1 MLRGEFESVG
11 TASPDATRREYERV
25 LVETIERVGTSSVA
39 AETGID
45 GERLTALVAGEAP
58 DLSVEEATAVLATD
72 PDRPDAETLLAE
84 ARDILL
90 MGMSTAVL
98 DVDAIASGLG
108 GELEPKEIQQKVEG
122 RYPMTLAEYALL
134 HTYIEGE
141 KR

>member
-11 TASPDATRREYERV
+11 TASPDATRQEYERV
-25 LVETIERVGTSSVA
+25 LVETVERVGTSSVA

-134 HTYIEGE
+134 HTHIEGE

>member
-11 TASPDATRREYERV
+11 TASPDATRQEYERV
-25 LVETIERVGTSSVA
+25 LVETVERVGTSSVA

-122 RYPMTLAEYALL
+122 RYPISLREYAVV
-134 HTYIEGE
+134 HNYIERE
-141 KR
+141 KE